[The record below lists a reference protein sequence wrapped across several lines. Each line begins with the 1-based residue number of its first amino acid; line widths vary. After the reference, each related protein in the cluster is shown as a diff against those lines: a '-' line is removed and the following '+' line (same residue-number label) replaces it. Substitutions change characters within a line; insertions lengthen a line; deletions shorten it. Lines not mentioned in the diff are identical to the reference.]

1 MCNLLKKQE
10 VKMELKLPY
19 QKEYDK
25 QVRLIEELQ
34 EKGFN
39 IITCPDCGSVIITR
53 RKQIMI
59 KCYDC
64 GEKNSQESCPDLFY

>member
-1 MCNLLKKQE
+1 
-10 VKMELKLPY
+10 MELKLSY

-25 QVRLIEELQ
+25 QVSLIEELQ

-59 KCYDC
+59 KCMIV
-64 GEKNSQESCPDLFY
+64 EKRILKSLVLIYFIKKQED